1 MPLALGGSAM
11 LAALVGCAAGAAVP
25 GTVPAK
31 AILADLHCGGDS
43 PGVRRLADAVQWE
56 ALQRRIARRRPGPPA
71 TQPGVPDFSRESVL
85 VIEMGRRPSL
95 GYSVLL
101 AEREARLRDGRLE
114 IRVAWEEPAP
124 GMLQAQMI
132 TSPCL
137 VVGVPA
143 EARAEIIVLDARGRE
158 RVRENPR

>member
-1 MPLALGGSAM
+1 M
-11 LAALVGCAAGAAVP
+11 LAALAGCAGGPGGA
-25 GTVPAK
+25 GTVPAR

-43 PGVRRLADAVQWE
+43 PGVRRLADAAQWE
-56 ALQRRIARRRPGPPA
+56 ALLRRIARRRPGPPE
-71 TQPGVPDFSRESVL
+71 PGAGAPDFSRESVL
-85 VIEMGRRPSL
+85 VIEMGRRPTL
-95 GYSVLL
+95 GYSISL

-124 GMLQAQMI
+124 GMLQGQML

-143 EARAEIIVLDARGRE
+143 EARAEIVVLDVQGQE